1 MNKNIFFFSVLAA
14 ASAHADV
21 EVAAGFKLYG
31 TLDQAYTTQ
40 SVSSANATRKIYSN
54 TGFFAAA
61 STSKFGAKGERT
73 LNENLKAIIQFEVE
87 LDPDSGS
94 TKFKDDDGVERT
106 TGGLISN
113 KNRTGFVGLEHKKMG
128 AVRMG
133 TQETPAYVLFGSDAN
148 GRVEYK
154 PQLWRFLAADAMQD
168 RANNAI
174 KLTSPKFGPVNV
186 EFMRGFSEVNEG
198 GSIVK
203 SKDFMSLGL
212 NYQEGPL
219 TAKAVWD
226 SLTNTDLKSALPG
239 EPYAGVLST
248 TGTTQNKTKMISA
261 STSKPL
267 QRAFA
272 SVTYDMGMAK
282 VNYIFGGAYTEGKG
296 QVITNTFG
304 IRVPMDQWTVALST
318 GMGNYT
324 NAAGNSGTA
333 TIAGK
338 LSDTTLGAFY
348 SFDKSTTAYL
358 LTSLGRHTPST
369 SSTSAKN
376 GGDQGANEVFTSGVT
391 GESQTTAVGLRYNY

>member
-1 MNKNIFFFSVLAA
+1 MNKNVFILAALAA

-61 STSKFGAKGERT
+61 STSKFGAKGDRA
-73 LNENLKAIIQFEVE
+73 LNENLKAIIQFEQE
-87 LDPDSGS
+87 LAPDES
-94 TKFKDDDGVERT
+94 T
-106 TGGLISN
+106 LMPS
-113 KNRTGFVGLEHKKMG
+113 KNRTAFVGLEHKKMG
-128 AVRMG
+128 AVRLG
-133 TQETPAYVLFGSDAN
+133 TQETPAYVLFASDAN
-148 GRVEYK
+148 GRAEYK
-154 PQLWRFLAADAMQD
+154 PQLWRFLAGAATQD
-168 RANNAI
+168 RANNAV
-174 KLTSPKFGPVNV
+174 KFTSPKFGPVNV
-186 EFMRGFSEVNEG
+186 EFMRGFSEVNVG
-198 GSIVK
+198 GSTAK
-203 SKDFMSLGL
+203 SNDFTSLGM
-212 NYQEGPL
+212 NYQEGQL
-219 TAKAVWD
+219 SAKAVWD
-226 SLTNTDLKSALPG
+226 SLTNTELKYALPG
-239 EPYAGVLST
+239 EPNAGVLST
-248 TGTTQNKTKMISA
+248 TGTTQNKTSMISA
-261 STSKPL
+261 STTKPL

-272 SVTYDMGMAK
+272 AVSYDMGVAK
-282 VNYIFGGAYTEGKG
+282 LNYIFGGAYTQGKG

-324 NAAGNSGTA
+324 NAEGNNGTA

-358 LTSLGRHTPST
+358 LTSLGRNTPSVT
-369 SSTSAKN
+369 SSY
-376 GGDQGANEVFTSGVT
+376 FTADTT

>member
-1 MNKNIFFFSVLAA
+1 MNKKVFILTALAA

-31 TLDQAYTTQ
+31 VLDQAYTTQ
-40 SVSSANATRKIYSN
+40 SVSSAKSTPKIYKN

-61 STSKFGAKGERT
+61 STSKFGVKGERD
-73 LNENLKAIIQFEVE
+73 LGNAVKAVIQFEQE
-87 LDPDSGS
+87 LAPDED
-94 TKFKDDDGVERT
+94 K
-106 TGGLISN
+106 LMPQ
-113 KNRTGFVGLEHKKMG
+113 KNRTAFVGLENKTMG
-128 AVRMG
+128 GVRLG

-154 PQLWRFLAADAMQD
+154 PQLWRFLAADPKQD

-174 KLTSPKFGPVNV
+174 KLISPKFGPVNV
-186 EFMRGFSEVNEG
+186 EFMRGFSEVAQG
-198 GSIVK
+198 GSGTANEFTSWGVN
-203 SKDFMSLGL
+203 F
-212 NYQEGPL
+212 QEGQL
-219 TAKAVWD
+219 SAKLVWD
-226 SLTNTDLKSALPG
+226 SLSNSALNYYLPG
-239 EPYAGVLST
+239 EPNAGSLNYSSLSDAKKTTMIASST
-248 TGTTQNKTKMISA
+248 T
-261 STSKPL
+261 KPL

-272 SVTYDMGMAK
+272 SISYDMGVAK

-296 QVITNTFG
+296 QVITNTVG

-324 NAAGNSGTA
+324 NADGNNGTA

-338 LSDTTLGAFY
+338 LSDTTLGAYY

-358 LTSLGRHTPST
+358 LTSLGRNTPSVT
-369 SSTSAKN
+369 STY
-376 GGDQGANEVFTSGVT
+376 FTADTT